1 MAQTGLAAWAT
12 FYTMIGSSSAA
23 LTGLMFVVIGVIMNS
38 SPMRRNR
45 LGLSVFT
52 TPAIVHFGAV
62 ILVAAF
68 FLAPWHSLGVPC
80 ALVAAL
86 GIAGVLYMLRIIS
99 GTRRMTEYEAD
110 LEDLIWYNILPFAAY
125 GTICAGALWAFSSA
139 QQALFVV
146 AAGVVLLL
154 FIGIRNAWDIV
165 TYIAVRDAEQAGSE

>member
-1 MAQTGLAAWAT
+1 MAQTQLSAWAT

-38 SPMRRNR
+38 SPIRRNPQ
-45 LGLSVFT
+45 GLSIFT

-68 FLAPWHSLGVPC
+68 FLAPWRSLGIPC
-80 ALVAAL
+80 AFIAAL
-86 GIAGVLYMLRIIS
+86 GIAGLIYMLRIIG
-99 GTRRMTEYEAD
+99 GTRRMTDYQAD
-110 LEDLIWYNILPFAAY
+110 LEDWAWYNILPFAAY
-125 GTICAGALWAFSSA
+125 GAICAGALWAYSSA
-139 QQALFVV
+139 HAALFVV

-165 TYIAVRDAEQAGSE
+165 TYIAVRDAQE